1 MATDLNTTGPLV
13 NTTTGEVHAFDP
25 ASAQATGAMSPT
37 MKTYYDTELLE
48 NARPRLVFTQ
58 LGKSQFLP
66 ANHGDT
72 VQWRK
77 WNTFDKALTPLTEG
91 VIPTGQRLGQSAIH
105 VSVQQYGDYAAI
117 SDRLDLHA
125 VDNVI
130 LGAAE
135 EMGAAC
141 GETADTL
148 VRNELCTGT
157 SVMYCDTLDDDG
169 NVVSTPVSRYE
180 LTAANNRLTPDMVNK
195 ACEEEHGSVVCIE
208 GGRNLTYNIKYAARL
223 VDILEYPIAPGIDA
237 FFAFVCAIYSQ
248 NFDITH
254 VFIDSLQKAARTED
268 LAQLALL
275 LDKLEAFGEKYG
287 VRFTVML
294 SCERED
300 AEKYFGKYLN

>member
-1 MATDLNTTGPLV
+1 MVYYKQGRSGMP
-13 NTTTGEVHAFDP
+13 AFP
-25 ASAQATGAMSPT
+25 GFPIRRTRKLINLIVGHKGSG
-37 MKTYYDTELLE
+37 KTKML
-48 NARPRLVFTQ
+48 
-58 LGKSQFLP
+58 
-66 ANHGDT
+66 
-72 VQWRK
+72 
-77 WNTFDKALTPLTEG
+77 
-91 VIPTGQRLGQSAIH
+91 I
-105 VSVQQYGDYAAI
+105 
-117 SDRLDLHA
+117 
-125 VDNVI
+125 
-130 LGAAE
+130 
-135 EMGAAC
+135 
-141 GETADTL
+141 
-148 VRNELCTGT
+148 
-157 SVMYCDTLDDDG
+157 
-169 NVVSTPVSRYE
+169 
-180 LTAANNRLTPDMVNK
+180 DMVNK